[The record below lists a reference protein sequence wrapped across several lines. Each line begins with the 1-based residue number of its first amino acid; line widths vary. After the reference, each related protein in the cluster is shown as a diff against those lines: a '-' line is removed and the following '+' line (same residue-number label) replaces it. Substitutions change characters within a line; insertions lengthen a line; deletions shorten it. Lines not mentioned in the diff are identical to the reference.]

1 MTKLLTKREAA
12 EYLSVTERT
21 LQNLDIPK
29 IRLSD
34 GPRSG
39 VRYEVRDLD
48 RWKRKNKRGKNGES
62 EHDPE
67 FVRDVTDSQ
76 KREKQFRK
84 LLKDYTI
91 TVKKKGGRR
100 DGQH

>member
-12 EYLSVTERT
+12 TYLSVTERT

-39 VRYEVRDLD
+39 VRYELRDLD
-48 RWKRKNKRGKNGES
+48 RWKRKNKHGKNGES
-62 EHDPE
+62 ELDPE
-67 FVRDVTDSQ
+67 FVRDFTDSQ
-76 KREKQFRK
+76 QRMKQRRK

-100 DGQH
+100 DG